1 MFTVLLVDDEQAEL
15 DNLIRAIDWSQFG
28 IGQVLCAQDGQS
40 ALDLMA
46 KERVDLLITDIRMPQ
61 MNGLQLIE
69 IVRQRFPHT
78 HCILLTAY
86 EHFEYAR
93 AAVRL
98 GAENYLLKPLN
109 VTELEET
116 VSHALDNLYIHRQT
130 SEILFAENVL
140 VRWLHN
146 SIGEEE
152 LFERTSLLDFNPYLP
167 QYLVVCI
174 RKSNQE
180 EIIRDYCIQVKELLH
195 KKYEVYFVWDQYSDY
210 HVFILGGRELDKEQI
225 RQVFQQTASR
235 FPASRHLTIAIGPVV
250 NHSHDMVRSFQAA
263 GRLLDQCLDAA
274 ELTILTDHD
283 DSVNYNAELTASWLQ
298 RVFSAATSDERHDIA
313 MKQLQSDRHSQLS
326 LDEQYRRIIQG
337 LTLLYN
343 RVLPNNPERRIR
355 LLKNFCRVAPFE
367 NREEFIA
374 ATLDAMDYCYVQ
386 YQHDMNELS
395 PVIHMAIDYVAMHY
409 SEFISIKDFCNRN
422 KISMPYFGHL
432 FKNETGVFF
441 NSFLMQY
448 RICAATELLRNTELK
463 IYEVASSVGFSS
475 PSYFIAC
482 FRQQTGLSP
491 IKYRMQEHRNG

>member
-1 MFTVLLVDDEQAEL
+1 MFTVLLVDDEPAEL
-15 DNLIRAIDWSQFG
+15 DVLSRAINWSEFG
-28 IGQVLCAQDGQS
+28 VGQVLCAQDGEG
-40 ALDLMA
+40 ALALMA
-46 KERVDLLITDIRMPQ
+46 SERVDLLVTDIRMPQ

-69 IVRQRFPHT
+69 QVRQRHPHT

-86 EHFEYAR
+86 EQFEYAR
-93 AAVRL
+93 AAIRL
-98 GAENYLLKPLN
+98 GVENYLLKPLN
-109 VTELEET
+109 VTEMEET
-116 VSHALDNLYIHRQT
+116 VSHALDNLYIHRQS

-167 QYLVVCI
+167 QYLVICI
-174 RKSNQE
+174 RKADQE
-180 EIIRDYCIQVKELLH
+180 SIRDYCIQVKELLH
-195 KKYEVYFVWDQYSDY
+195 QKYEVYFVWDQYSDY

-225 RQVFQQTASR
+225 RQVLQQTAPR
-235 FPASRHLTIAIGPVV
+235 FPDSRHLTIAIGPVV
-250 NHSHDMVRSFQAA
+250 NHSQDMVRSFQAA
-263 GRLLDQCLDAA
+263 GRLLDQCLNTT
-274 ELTILTDHD
+274 ELTILTDDD
-283 DSVNYNAELTASWLQ
+283 DSANYDAEFTASWLQ
-298 RVFSAATSDERHDIA
+298 RVFSAATPEERRAIA
-313 MKQLQSDRHSQLS
+313 LKQLESERQRRSS

-355 LLKNFCRVAPFE
+355 LLKNFCRVTPFE
-367 NREEFIA
+367 SREEFIA
-374 ATLDAMDYCYVQ
+374 ATLEAMDYCYVQ

-395 PVIHMAIDYVAMHY
+395 PVIHMAIDYVAKHY

-441 NSFLMQY
+441 NGFLMQY
-448 RICAATELLRNTELK
+448 RICAATELLRDTDLK
-463 IYEVASSVGFSS
+463 IYEVAASVGFSS

-491 IKYRMQEHRNG
+491 IKYRMQEQRNR